1 MRLVTTAMITISIA
15 SNYVITKEFR
25 TIFKNNVFKYL
36 VVPSQC
42 LPNTEQMQ
50 GKRKKLETKKE
61 KQYYNMVYHVKTSI
75 MI

>member
-25 TIFKNNVFKYL
+25 IFFKNNVFKYL